1 MLTILGSSAFGL
13 TTLLLQNAPAGDAPG
28 FPSFWEI
35 LTWVIIGLF
44 AGIIAKIVMPGK
56 DPGGCAI
63 TMLLGIAGM
72 IVGGLIAHYAMGVRY
87 TGYFSGGFFA
97 RLGLGI
103 IGAIIILAI
112 YRIIAGRRA

>member
-1 MLTILGSSAFGL
+1 MMFLF
-13 TTLLLQNAPAGDAPG
+13 APTADAGGAPG
-28 FPSFWEI
+28 FPGFWEI

-44 AGIIAKIVMPGK
+44 AGVIAKIVMPGK

-72 IVGGLIAHYAMGVRY
+72 FVGGLVAHYAMGVRY
-87 TGYFSGGFFA
+87 NGYFSGGFFA

-103 IGAIIILAI
+103 IGALIILAI
-112 YRIIAGRRA
+112 YRLIAGRRA